1 MISAFGVEDN
11 RLSKADS
18 TPYVPGSITYHQE
31 QADLHARKKSAA
43 GRRIGYGTA
52 AAGAGVAGAAGAHR
66 YSFNVADAIHGG
78 RGSEVGQERVL
89 RTAAKIRRIGVP
101 AGLGVAVGGAGL
113 STEGFINR
121 ARHGRKQNASIQAAQ
136 AARRTRNA
144 SKDRSA

>member
-11 RLSKADS
+11 RLSKADG

-52 AAGAGVAGAAGAHR
+52 TAGAGLAGAAAAHR
-66 YSFNVADAIHGG
+66 YAFDVADHLHGNPS
-78 RGSEVGQERVL
+78 RPNQSVL
-89 RTAAKIRRIGVP
+89 QAASKMRRFGVP
-101 AGLGVAVGGAGL
+101 AGLGVAGVGAGL
-113 STEGFINR
+113 ATEGFVNR

-144 SKDRSA
+144 SKDRSP